1 MLVKFFSF
9 LALCAVMISSA
20 DAALLGLNNTGGA
33 GWSLTSK
40 PLLAGSLTTVT
51 TPNVSWGSL
60 PGSSWISDRANT
72 NVNSSPLGD
81 YIFETSFNLTGVSKG
96 MNQLSLVMNI
106 LHDNYL
112 EFSLNGAVKV
122 PLGSVNRFDV
132 PALQLSFNENDVNW
146 NAVNTLTFRVKNIS
160 GEGVNPVGL
169 NVRFASQEYGVVPEP
184 ASVALWGGAIVG
196 LVFLRRRKALS

>member
-122 PLGSVNRFDV
+122 P
-132 PALQLSFNENDVNW
+132 
-146 NAVNTLTFRVKNIS
+146 
-160 GEGVNPVGL
+160 
-169 NVRFASQEYGVVPEP
+169 
-184 ASVALWGGAIVG
+184 
-196 LVFLRRRKALS
+196 